1 MSVYLCMNEVS
12 ETMEAFHGNYD
23 KGIMELWQLWQ
34 LWHGLQDNADP
45 TFPQGIDLERRTDLK
60 F

>member
-1 MSVYLCMNEVS
+1 MNELS